1 MNTEVEDAWSQ
12 LKAALRRFGALA
24 LDANHFARVVS
35 ITQHEVES
43 LLRREADR
51 WDDDAGWK
59 TLLTRVG
66 LNTAIGVA
74 RRLTERLLRDFLG
87 HDGK

>member
-1 MNTEVEDAWSQ
+1 MTNEVEDAWVQ
-12 LKAALRRFGALA
+12 LKASLRKFGALA
-24 LDANHFARVVS
+24 LDANHFARIVA
-35 ITQHEVES
+35 IAQYEVET
-43 LLRREADR
+43 LLRNEADQ

-66 LNTAIGVA
+66 LNSVVTIA
-74 RRLTERLLRDFLG
+74 RRLTERTLRKFLG